1 MKMNTA
7 NEVFRQCMQE
17 LDLDNRR
24 VLEMRYNNEFSNE
37 KIASLMNVPL
47 VDVEQKICKARNQLF
62 EKLEK
67 LESHL

>member
-1 MKMNTA
+1 MNMA
-7 NEVFRQCMQE
+7 NEIFRQCMQE

-24 VLEMRYNNEFSNE
+24 VLEMRYDNEFSNE
-37 KIASLMNVPL
+37 KIASIMNVPL
-47 VDVEQKICKARNQLF
+47 VDVELKISSARNLLF